1 MSTVAY
7 VTWSSWSD
15 KLAYTLFLI
24 GPFLLALTLRAFLP
38 RRLVLVTTLML
49 AAMLWM
55 QAILFAESS
64 VAAGVTIHQVAPV
77 TEDEHRAARDAITS
91 MTRQYEPLVSAAQIV
106 ILVLTILIIID
117 AFRIK
122 RLMLTSPGD
131 VRRPRHATRR
141 AA

>member
-1 MSTVAY
+1 MKWIIFLLV
-7 VTWSSWSD
+7 
-15 KLAYTLFLI
+15 LI
-24 GPFLLALTLRAFLP
+24 GPFLLALTLRVILP
-38 RRLVLVTTLML
+38 RRPVLVAIPVL

-64 VAAGVTIHQVAPV
+64 VAGGFTIHKIAPV
-77 TEDEHRAARDAITS
+77 TEDGHRAARDAITS

-106 ILVLTILIIID
+106 ILVLTILVIID
-117 AFRIK
+117 AFRIN

-141 AA
+141 TA